1 MRAKPKITNKTAK
14 QNKNKPKTTTTT
26 TPSIVIH
33 LFQIQNQSTHIIT
46 HNQISSVKTIHFLCS
61 FLVFVFLYHSF
72 PSTKNKSIISLAY
85 HMISP
90 KSIFRFII
98 FATLQHSVC
107 HTTHKWTNQEGLG
120 RIKGFAFH
128 ARMERRKK
136 IIHLRA
142 ITRSVYDTHT
152 SPCCPFV
159 HVSGKKFEYSLWRNQ
174 TP

>member
-14 QNKNKPKTTTTT
+14 QNKNKPKTTTTTT

-136 IIHLRA
+136 N
-142 ITRSVYDTHT
+142 TFTSVYDTHT